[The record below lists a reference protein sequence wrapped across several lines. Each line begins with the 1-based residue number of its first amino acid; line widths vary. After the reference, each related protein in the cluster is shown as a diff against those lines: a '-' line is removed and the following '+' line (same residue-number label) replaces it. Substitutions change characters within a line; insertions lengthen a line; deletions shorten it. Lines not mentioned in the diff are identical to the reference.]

1 MGSKLGSVLHRNY
14 ERTKRNIRAFKGWC
28 ESQFW
33 GIPKAKKLFPC
44 WFLVVAASMSTLVV
58 REVQTELARRKS
70 SLHSEGAQMP
80 RSCWREACRINQ
92 AHLSPLRHLNQ
103 RWIECNKIYSLSPVP
118 LLAPSCWSAFYLT
131 LAAWHRKGHIL
142 SGVKEHLLQSLYN
155 FYTHSFWQVKKK
167 KLQYLREKK
176 VTIKRKKKP
185 NKQMTQILYL
195 TDKVL
200 WLL

>member
-14 ERTKRNIRAFKGWC
+14 EITKRNIRAFKGWC

-33 GIPKAKKLFPC
+33 GIPKAKTLFPC

-58 REVQTELARRKS
+58 REVQTELERRKS

-131 LAAWHRKGHIL
+131 LAAWHRTYF
-142 SGVKEHLLQSLYN
+142 SLYTT
-155 FYTHSFWQVKKK
+155 FTHTVSGKWKK
-167 KLQYLREKK
+167 KLQYLGEKK